1 MKFTSVVMRQ
11 WLVYVFA
18 ASMFAVSCNP
28 AGSGDTPGPQSV
40 ATITEADEVIAV
52 IGDSEVTLGDLF
64 DQIGGQLG
72 LMDFQYRSQRHQV
85 IETAMKQFVR
95 TKLLESEAQSRGI
108 TVDVLVAEVLGDK
121 VSVSD
126 DDVNFFYMQ
135 NQAQLGG
142 RSFESLAPQIRAY
155 LENEIRDSVLE
166 EFAQGLVED
175 HDVNYVLGRPPDF
188 LEQRVLESIRI
199 EQITQHVLDLI
210 TGVEVDAC

>member
-72 LMDFQYRSQRHQV
+72 LMDFQYRSAVSYTHL
-85 IETAMKQFVR
+85 TLP
-95 TKLLESEAQSRGI
+95 TKA
-108 TVDVLVAEVLGDK
+108 
-121 VSVSD
+121 
-126 DDVNFFYMQ
+126 
-135 NQAQLGG
+135 
-142 RSFESLAPQIRAY
+142 
-155 LENEIRDSVLE
+155 
-166 EFAQGLVED
+166 
-175 HDVNYVLGRPPDF
+175 
-188 LEQRVLESIRI
+188 
-199 EQITQHVLDLI
+199 
-210 TGVEVDAC
+210 

>member
-11 WLVYVFA
+11 WLVYVFV

-126 DDVNFFYMQ
+126 DDVNFF
-135 NQAQLGG
+135 L
-142 RSFESLAPQIRAY
+142 SLIH
-155 LENEIRDSVLE
+155 I
-166 EFAQGLVED
+166 
-175 HDVNYVLGRPPDF
+175 
-188 LEQRVLESIRI
+188 
-199 EQITQHVLDLI
+199 
-210 TGVEVDAC
+210 